1 MQGPQA
7 AKVQH
12 PIGDIAKVQRR
23 KCQLKGDNH
32 AYQKP
37 NDAPKGCRNHTRAH
51 DAVEIFI
58 LRMRLNLAR
67 MPQFP
72 HECDCC
78 GKHHDDRVHLIGKV
92 MCIVGA
98 NCGQNRNHPIYNKF
112 NVIPHFAS
120 LRRPDPHAIAIR
132 IAPRALTVPAFR
144 RRSRFQL

>member
-1 MQGPQA
+1 MQGPQT

-12 PIGDIAKVQRR
+12 AIGDIAQVQRR
-23 KCQLKGDNH
+23 KRQLKGDNH
-32 AYQKP
+32 PHQKP
-37 NDAPKGCRNHTRAH
+37 DNTPKGRGNDPGADNIVH
-51 DAVEIFI
+51 IFI
-58 LRMRLNLAR
+58 LRMMPNFAR
-67 MPQFP
+67 MTQLP

-120 LRRPDPHAIAIR
+120 LRKSDPHAIAIR
-132 IAPRALTVPAFR
+132 IAPRALTVPAFG